1 MRKTQAYREL
11 LRAALVIFGL
21 LLAWRFLSGIA
32 TAVLVLLMGLLL
44 AVALSGP
51 VEMLHRHKVPRSVGT
66 VLIFV
71 GALAFLGLSGYLF
84 FPELRGQAFQLSFA
98 FPSALY
104 RLGEQLEELA
114 RSFGL
119 TVGEFGDLA
128 PSTTISWGRRL
139 LGGALGLFTDAASVL
154 LGLLVIF
161 SVGLYLAARPAPVVD
176 WSVRL
181 FPPTRR
187 PRVRRLL
194 VEIRA
199 SLLSWLK
206 GRLVSMAV
214 VGGLSIGALYAIGI
228 PGALFLGLF
237 AGLISFVP
245 YIGPI
250 VSVAPPA
257 LLALTGEP
265 IDALWVV
272 LAYLA
277 IQQVE
282 TYLVTPLVMQKT
294 ASLHPA
300 VAIAAVTLLGA
311 AFGLLGALLSLPA
324 AVVAGVLVRELW
336 FRRLETQEPE
346 AGGGG

>member
-1 MRKTQAYREL
+1 M
-11 LRAALVIFGL
+11 
-21 LLAWRFLSGIA
+21 
-32 TAVLVLLMGLLL
+32 
-44 AVALSGP
+44 
-51 VEMLHRHKVPRSVGT
+51 
-66 VLIFV
+66 
-71 GALAFLGLSGYLF
+71 
-84 FPELRGQAFQLSFA
+84 
-98 FPSALY
+98 
-104 RLGEQLEELA
+104 
-114 RSFGL
+114 
-119 TVGEFGDLA
+119 
-128 PSTTISWGRRL
+128 ISWGRRL

-154 LGLLVIF
+154 LGLLVMF
-161 SVGLYLAARPAPVVD
+161 AVGLYLAARPVPVVD

-181 FPPTRR
+181 FPPGQR
-187 PRVRRLL
+187 PRVRHIL
-194 VEIRA
+194 VEVRA

-206 GRLVSMAV
+206 GRLLSMAV
-214 VGGLSIGALYAIGI
+214 VGGLSIAALYTIGI

-237 AGLISFVP
+237 AGLVSFVP

-250 VSVAPPA
+250 ISVIPPA
-257 LLALTGEP
+257 LLALDGDQ

-282 TYLVTPLVMQKT
+282 TYLITPLIMEKT

-324 AVVAGVLVRELW
+324 AVEAGVLVRELW

-346 AGGGG
+346 AAGD

>member
-1 MRKTQAYREL
+1 MRETRAYREL
-11 LRAALVIFGL
+11 LRAGLVVFGL
-21 LLAWRFLSGIA
+21 ILAWRFLAGIA

-51 VEMLHRHKVPRSVGT
+51 VEMMHRRRVPRPVAT

-71 GALAFLGLSGYLF
+71 GALVLLGLGGYLF
-84 FPELRGQAFQLSFA
+84 FPALQGQAFQLSFA

-104 RLGEQLEELA
+104 RLGEQIEDLA

-119 TVGEFGDLA
+119 AVGEFGNLA

-139 LGGALGLFTDAASVL
+139 LGGALGLFTDAASIL

-161 SVGLYLAARPAPVVD
+161 TVGLYLAARPAPVVD

-181 FPPTRR
+181 FPPDRR
-187 PRVRRLL
+187 PQVRHIL
-194 VEIRA
+194 VEVRA

-206 GRLVSMAV
+206 GRLLSMAI
-214 VGGLSIGALYAIGI
+214 VGGLSIGALYAIGV

-237 AGLISFVP
+237 AGLVSFVP

-250 VSVAPPA
+250 ISVVPPA
-257 LLALTGEP
+257 LLALAGEP
-265 IDALWVV
+265 VDALWVV

-282 TYLVTPLVMQKT
+282 TYLITPLIMQKT

-346 AGGGG
+346 AAGD